1 MSKRGPSN
9 ELLAPRISLKKTRL
23 ASGFFQK
30 DHHQDPHEAENIL
43 VLVAV
48 VKFFNMEHVTKK
60 AGRFFDPKK
69 PPLRRLSAGRM
80 G

>member
-1 MSKRGPSN
+1 MSERGASD
-9 ELLAPRISLKKTRL
+9 ELLAIWISLKETRL
-23 ASGFFQK
+23 APGFFQK

-60 AGRFFDPKK
+60 AGRFLIRKAPS
-69 PPLRRLSAGRM
+69 PSEVVSR
-80 G
+80 